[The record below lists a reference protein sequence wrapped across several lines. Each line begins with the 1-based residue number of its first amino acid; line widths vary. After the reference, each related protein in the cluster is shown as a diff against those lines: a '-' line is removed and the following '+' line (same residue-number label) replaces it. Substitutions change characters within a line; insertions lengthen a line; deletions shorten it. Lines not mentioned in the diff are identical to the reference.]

1 MAQVI
6 IIEGDEVFVLP
17 GVDSGMAASIKKNRI
32 YDRYK
37 GDTRFSKDV
46 RRMLLGLEIEKLK
59 KDLYLVDEG

>member
-32 YDRYK
+32 AHNVGDRIF
-37 GDTRFSKDV
+37 TRAAGYAMKTRAVPTTDQAC
-46 RRMLLGLEIEKLK
+46 IC
-59 KDLYLVDEG
+59 Y